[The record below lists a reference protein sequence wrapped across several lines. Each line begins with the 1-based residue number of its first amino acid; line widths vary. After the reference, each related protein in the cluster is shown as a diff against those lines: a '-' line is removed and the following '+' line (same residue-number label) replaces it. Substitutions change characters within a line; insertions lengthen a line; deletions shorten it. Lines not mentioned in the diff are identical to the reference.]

1 MRPVSRKVEVFLEVA
16 TTREEI
22 IQALRREACP
32 GCEITIRDVADPKN
46 KARAAHLGID
56 KLPAIVLNGKPL
68 AYCRKPCPAGKA
80 VREAATEMHPRQ
92 KR

>member
-1 MRPVSRKVEVFLEVA
+1 MSPVSRKVEVFLEVA
-16 TTREEI
+16 NTREEI